1 MSQTY
6 LNLQQSEGLVFQ
18 SACAIY
24 AAYISAG
31 RVPEGEE
38 THWMKRSI
46 GEAIK
51 IARATDSS
59 IVSDDESTVGGL
71 SAGLSG

>member
-18 SACAIY
+18 SASAIY

-31 RVPEGEE
+31 RVSEGQEVE
-38 THWMKRSI
+38 WMKRSI

-51 IARATDSS
+51 MARATDSAV
-59 IVSDDESTVGGL
+59 VSDDESAL
-71 SAGLSG
+71 AAD